1 MTYENVNFWTF
12 YLKMAPNEFGKIWH
26 LYHISRMSSM
36 ELFALRRCAANT
48 LLFYNSIF
56 FSPIQTISIHW
67 TLEVFKSL
75 KFLWTTCCKGSMTL
89 ATPYLLTFDFILN
102 FVFRE
107 QKNENRHKLFHFQ
120 LGTDRPD
127 KYSLQQH
134 FQLYIYEEQVRFF
147 LDAIKNDINI
157 LLRVQLSL
165 IIWLL
170 VFVINLLIWKYAK
183 KSD

>member
-1 MTYENVNFWTF
+1 
-12 YLKMAPNEFGKIWH
+12 
-26 LYHISRMSSM
+26 
-36 ELFALRRCAANT
+36 
-48 LLFYNSIF
+48 
-56 FSPIQTISIHW
+56 
-67 TLEVFKSL
+67 
-75 KFLWTTCCKGSMTL
+75 MTL
-89 ATPYLLTFDFILN
+89 ATPYLLTFDCILN

-165 IIWLL
+165 II
-170 VFVINLLIWKYAK
+170 
-183 KSD
+183 